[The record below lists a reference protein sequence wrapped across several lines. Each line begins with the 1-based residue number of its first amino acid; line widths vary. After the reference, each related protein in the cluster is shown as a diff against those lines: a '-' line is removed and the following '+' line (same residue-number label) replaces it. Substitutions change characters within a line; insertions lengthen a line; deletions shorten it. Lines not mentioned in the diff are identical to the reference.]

1 MANILKI
8 KRRVNSGGATAGAPA
23 SLAGGEL
30 AYNEVGNV
38 LYYGA
43 GSDGSGNAT
52 SIFPIAG
59 TGAFLPLT
67 GTASASTN
75 ITFSGT
81 TSFTGTVSGSALS
94 SYVSAFRL
102 DQFALPTADISHNG
116 YKITNL
122 ADPTN
127 PQDAATK
134 AYVDAARS
142 GLDVKDSCRVAT
154 TASITLS
161 GLQTI
166 DGITL
171 SSGDRVL
178 VKDQTTSSQNGIYTA
193 ASSSW
198 TRATDFDSS
207 AEVTSGAFVFVE
219 AGSSNAGKGYVLTT
233 LNPIS
238 VGTTPLTFTQ
248 FSEAGAITVGASGG
262 LTYTNNTL
270 TINTDGTSISI
281 NASNQLRI
289 HTGYTGQT
297 SITTLGTITQ
307 GTWNG
312 SVVSGTYGGLGVAIS
327 TLTDGGLLKRSGST
341 VAVATAGTD
350 YLNPNSTVDG
360 GTF

>member
-43 GSDGSGNAT
+43 GDSGGNAT
-52 SIFPIAG
+52 SIIPIAG
-59 TGAFLPLT
+59 TGSFLPLT
-67 GTASASTN
+67 GTSTASTN

-102 DQFALPTADISHNG
+102 DQFALPTGDISHNG
-116 YKITNL
+116 FKVTNL

-178 VKDQTTSSQNGIYTA
+178 VKDQSTSSQNGIYTA

-198 TRATDFDSS
+198 TRATDFDSA

-219 AGSSNAGKGYVLTT
+219 AGSANAGKGYVLTT

-270 TINTDGTSISI
+270 TINTDGSTISI
-281 NASNQLRI
+281 NGSNQLRI

-341 VAVATAGTD
+341 VATATAGTD